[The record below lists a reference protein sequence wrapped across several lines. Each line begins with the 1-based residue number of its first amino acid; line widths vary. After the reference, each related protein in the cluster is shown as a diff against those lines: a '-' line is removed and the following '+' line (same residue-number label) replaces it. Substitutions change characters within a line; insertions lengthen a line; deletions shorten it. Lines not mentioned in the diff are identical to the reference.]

1 MTRRPHGA
9 GSIYQRRSTGK
20 YIVQLNLGTDP
31 ITGKRRRESAS
42 ADTKKAAQ
50 ALLKELEAKY
60 LGPDG
65 APIDPAATEV
75 LADYLRRW
83 MTGQAPNWQPR
94 TIELYEHQANHHIIP
109 AIGQVPLQEVR
120 PKHVQQM
127 MDRIIA
133 AGKVST
139 ANKCR
144 RLLYSAMKQAVRW
157 ELIPRNPVDAV
168 DPVKEQASRPKLWDQ
183 KQVRTFLRRH
193 ATHRHFA
200 AFYTLI
206 TTGLRRGELL
216 GLRWEDV
223 SADGLWVRQ
232 TVKIVDNRP
241 RIGAPKTRSS
251 QRFVALPADTIAVLE
266 QHRVAQDAAK
276 ALVGDVWEHPELV
289 FPSETGTVMDPK
301 NFYRAWKHAVE
312 EAGLPPTRI
321 HDMRHLHVS
330 LLILAGEDAKTVSER
345 AGHTSTSF
353 TLDRY
358 GHVFQEQRHR
368 AAKSLD
374 DLLGPIDADDQ

>member
-9 GSIYQRRSTGK
+9 GSVYQHRNTGK
-20 YIVQLNLGTDP
+20 YIAQLDMGADP
-31 ITGKRRRESAS
+31 ITGKRRRKSAT

-50 ALLKELEAKY
+50 ALLKELQAEY
-60 LGPDG
+60 FGPDG
-65 APIDPAATEV
+65 EPVDPAASEL

-83 MTGQAPNWQPR
+83 LAGQAPNWQPR
-94 TIELYEHQANHHIIP
+94 TIELYYHQATHHIIP
-109 AIGQVPLQEVR
+109 AIGHLPLQEVR

-133 AGKVST
+133 AGRVST

-157 ELIPRNPVDAV
+157 ELITRNPVDAV

-183 KQVRTFLRRH
+183 KQVRKFLRLH

-223 SADGLWVRQ
+223 SVDGLWVRQ
-232 TVKIVDNRP
+232 TVKIVENRP

-251 QRFVALPADTIAVLE
+251 QRFVALPPDTIAVLE
-266 QHRVAQDAAK
+266 RHRAVQDATK
-276 ALVGDVWEHPELV
+276 ALVSDGWSHPELV
-289 FPSETGTVMDPK
+289 FPSETGTIMDPK
-301 NFYRAWKHAVE
+301 NFYRAWNHAVE
-312 EAGLPPTRI
+312 QAGLPPTRI

-368 AAKSLD
+368 SAKSLD
-374 DLLGPIDADDQ
+374 DLLGPQEDDEG